1 MTTTFNKNVPHYFN
15 LIDDNGNVF
24 TDSNYNTTLTS
35 GGGAQDVAVPL
46 QAGMGGSVG
55 SINKYL
61 AVIIP
66 EQGTTVFA
74 SNSGT
79 AVLPGA
85 SFAQSGSE
93 LIPVQGMSRY
103 VKAGSTISLIT
114 SSTSSYVSVKFYFV
128 N

>member
-1 MTTTFNKNVPHYFN
+1 MTTTFNKNVPSHFN

-24 TDSNYNTTLTS
+24 SDSISNTTLTS
-35 GGGAQDVAVPL
+35 GGGAQDVPVPL

-55 SINKYL
+55 SVNKYL
-61 AVIIP
+61 AVIVPQDGKTIF
-66 EQGTTVFA
+66 V

-85 SFAQSGSE
+85 SFAAGSK
-93 LIPVQGMSRY
+93 LIPQRGIGRY
-103 VKAGSTISLIT
+103 VKAGSTLSFIT
-114 SSTSSYVSVKFYFV
+114 SDTSAYVSVEFFFV